1 VDSDEFLIA
10 LSASKQS
17 SFVHSDPSLIECMKH
32 IDSAMRLRHLRACD
46 LFELLDSDGG
56 GTLSRTEL
64 QAGLVSA
71 VMLNLYTLAKA

>member
-17 SFVHSDPSLIECMKH
+17 NFVHSDPSLIECMKH

-46 LFELLDSDGG
+46 LFDLLDSDGG

-71 VMLNLYTLAKA
+71 ITLNLYK